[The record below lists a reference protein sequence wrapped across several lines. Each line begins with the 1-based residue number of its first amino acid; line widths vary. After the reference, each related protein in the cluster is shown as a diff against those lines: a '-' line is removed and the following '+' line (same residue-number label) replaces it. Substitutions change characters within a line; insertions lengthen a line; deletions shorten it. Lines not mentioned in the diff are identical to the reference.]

1 MAKRTNKS
9 ISDLLGKR
17 KAKPS
22 IDDVNKIAEQ
32 IHTPSTPKK
41 EVKTKAKIERDISNR
56 SKRISLNAP
65 LDLYLEIQREATLQ
79 GKPMMQYILEVVKED
94 IDSKK

>member
-9 ISDLLGKR
+9 ISDLLGKK

-22 IDDVNKIAEQ
+22 IDEVNKIAEQ
-32 IHTPSTPKK
+32 IHTPSAPKK
-41 EVKTKAKIERDISNR
+41 AIKTKTKLERDISNR

-79 GKPMMQYILEVVKED
+79 GKPMMLSLIH
-94 IDSKK
+94 I